1 MQQKLSALWIVGW
14 FPTNVN
20 PYAGNFIKRHATACS
35 QNIDIHILHAATHSF
50 GKEPVTPILIEYVSS
65 NQYQLHQLSIPQFEN
80 KLLKPIN
87 LIIYYMMYWR
97 FAKKVVSELKNVNI
111 LHLHVPNKCGFI
123 AVWLKK
129 LLQIPLVLTEHWA
142 IYNTPVS
149 DHFLARNAFFRYHF
163 KCVWKHVDAA
173 AQVSLQLHC
182 EMEKLLGSKKPVIY
196 FPNVVSDEFQFNS
209 EALKS
214 EAFTMVH
221 VSNGES
227 RKNIPL
233 IFASALKLSKS
244 GFPVNLKFVGF
255 DGQLAEHFKDVFY
268 NIINSY
274 PSNSI
279 DMSDLHW
286 EILGKKQPSEI
297 NELFE
302 NSHCLVM
309 ASSSENAPCV
319 ISESLCSGLP
329 VISSNAGGISE
340 MIDYHNGL
348 LFNLE
353 IVENADPAYNN
364 INIETLYQTMFQMK
378 GNILQFKKEKIA
390 ENAIQIYGAKN
401 ISNVLFQLY
410 LGL

>member
-14 FPTNVN
+14 FPTKAN

-35 QNIDIHILHAATHSF
+35 KNIDIHILHAATHSF
-50 GKEPVTPILIEYVSS
+50 GKEPVKPILNEHASS
-65 NQYQLHQLSIPQFEN
+65 NHYQLHLLSIPQFDN
-80 KLLKPIN
+80 KLFKPIN
-87 LIIYYMMYWR
+87 LIIYYLMYWR
-97 FAKKVVSELKNVNI
+97 FAKKVVAGIKNIHI

-142 IYNTPVS
+142 IYNTPVP

-163 KCVWKHVDAA
+163 KYVWKHVDAA

-182 EMEKLLGSKKPVIY
+182 EMENLLGSKKPVIY
-196 FPNVVSDEFQFNS
+196 FPNVVSQEFIFNS
-209 EALKS
+209 ATLKP
-214 EAFTMVH
+214 EVFTMVH

-244 GFPVNLKFVGF
+244 GSPVNLKFVGF
-255 DGQLAEHFKDVFY
+255 DGQLAGFFQDVFY
-268 NIINSY
+268 SIINSNKN
-274 PSNSI
+274 NSV
-279 DMSDLHW
+279 DNPDFYW
-286 EILGKKQPSEI
+286 EILGKKQPLEI
-297 NELFE
+297 NELFQ
-302 NSHCLVM
+302 NSDCLVM

-329 VISSNAGGISE
+329 VISSNVGGISK
-340 MIDYHNGL
+340 MIDHHNGF

-364 INIETLYQTMFQMK
+364 SNIDTLYQTMFQMK
-378 GNILQFKKEKIA
+378 ENVLQFKKEKIA
-390 ENAIQIYGAKN
+390 ENAIQIYGDEN

>member
-1 MQQKLSALWIVGW
+1 
-14 FPTNVN
+14 
-20 PYAGNFIKRHATACS
+20 
-35 QNIDIHILHAATHSF
+35 
-50 GKEPVTPILIEYVSS
+50 
-65 NQYQLHQLSIPQFEN
+65 
-80 KLLKPIN
+80 
-87 LIIYYMMYWR
+87 MYWR
-97 FAKKVVSELKNVNI
+97 FAKKVVAGINNIHI

-142 IYNTPVS
+142 IYNTPVP

-163 KCVWKHVDAA
+163 KYVWKHVDAA
-173 AQVSLQLHC
+173 AQVSLQLHF
-182 EMEKLLGSKKPVIY
+182 EMENLLGSKKPVIY
-196 FPNVVSDEFQFNS
+196 FPNVVSQEFKFNS
-209 EALKS
+209 ATLKP
-214 EAFTMVH
+214 EVFTMVH

-244 GFPVNLKFVGF
+244 GSPVNLKFVGF
-255 DGQLAEHFKDVFY
+255 DGQLAEYFQDVFY
-268 NIINSY
+268 NIINSNKI
-274 PSNSI
+274 NSV
-279 DMSDLHW
+279 DKPDFHW
-286 EILGKKQPSEI
+286 EILGKKQPLEI
-297 NELFE
+297 NELFQ

-329 VISSNAGGISE
+329 VISSNVGGISK
-340 MIDYHNGL
+340 MIDHHNGF

-364 INIETLYQTMFQMK
+364 SNIDTLYQTMFQMK
-378 GNILQFKKEKIA
+378 ENVLQFKKEKIA
-390 ENAIQIYGAKN
+390 ENAMQIYGDKN
-401 ISNVLFQLY
+401 ISNVLFELY